1 MFQKYK
7 YHLIVLL
14 AGVLWSGLSVFTQI
28 LTDLQVNSF
37 NQVLWRVVFGCLFS
51 FLMAKF
57 VFKQKMNIPREK
69 LWLFFVNSLF
79 LLFGFTTFSI
89 GIFLGSPIAK
99 AVALNYS
106 YPLAVIILSYLVFKD
121 VPSKKNILAMFISLA
136 AVAFLLEVWTIKDFA
151 SLNLGDV
158 FEWLNSIFFGGIIV
172 WGTKIRKEL
181 KPNPFVTLFYS
192 LLMFI
197 PLLFILGFILSQF
210 GLKTMAPIV
219 MTNFNIYGW
228 LSLFGLGV
236 FCSSLPIALLYFGAT
251 KLKSF
256 TSSVLLLSEPVMVII
271 LGALLFGQ
279 GLSLWGF
286 LGMALVFVAVLLT

>member
-14 AGVLWSGLSVFTQI
+14 AGILWSGLSIFTKV
-28 LTDLQVNSF
+28 LTDLHVNSF
-37 NQVLWRVVFGCLFS
+37 NQVLWRVIFGCVFS
-51 FLMAKF
+51 LIMAVI
-57 VFKQKMNIPREK
+57 VFKQDMKISKKK
-69 LWLFFVNSLF
+69 LLYFAVNSLF

-106 YPLAVIILSYLVFKD
+106 YPLAVIILSYVVFKD

-136 AVAFLLEVWTIKDFA
+136 AVALLLEVWTIKDFA
-151 SLNLGDV
+151 SLNLGDI
-158 FEWLNSIFFGGIIV
+158 FEWLNSLFFGGIIV

-192 LLMFI
+192 LLIFI
-197 PLLFILGFILSQF
+197 PLLFILGSVLSGF
-210 GLKTMAPIV
+210 GLKTMTPV
-219 MTNFNIYGW
+219 VNTNFGTWGW
-228 LSLFGLGV
+228 LSLLGLGV
-236 FCSSLPIALLYFGAT
+236 FSSSLPIALLYFGAT

-256 TSSVLLLSEPVMVII
+256 TSSVLLLSEPVMVVI